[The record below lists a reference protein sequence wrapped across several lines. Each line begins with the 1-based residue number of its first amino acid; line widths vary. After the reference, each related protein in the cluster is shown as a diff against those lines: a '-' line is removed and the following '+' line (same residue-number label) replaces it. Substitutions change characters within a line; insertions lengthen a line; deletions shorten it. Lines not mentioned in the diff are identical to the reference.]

1 VLKVRTVSSSRC
13 SEQTIR
19 VHNVRKMHH
28 LEIAP
33 DDEDELV
40 ALRNGQP
47 TSGCSTSTNRNGVHP
62 HDLPNHVLASVY
74 GNVKPASCQR
84 FGVSRGGIPHRDG
97 NYVFHSRKYR
107 VSAGPS
113 GATTTSKRTKFHSSG
128 FGGIN
133 NIAQPGGAK
142 AHAAG
147 LGLANDPDLFI
158 PTSNLGRE
166 VPVDCP

>member
-1 VLKVRTVSSSRC
+1 VNKQSACTTSAKCIISKSHRTTKTSSSRYGTA
-13 SEQTIR
+13 SQ
-19 VHNVRKMHH
+19 
-28 LEIAP
+28 
-33 DDEDELV
+33 
-40 ALRNGQP
+40 LRAVVLRRTAMVYTRTTFRITYLLRCMG
-47 TSGCSTSTNRNGVHP
+47 TSTP
-62 HDLPNHVLASVY
+62 
-74 GNVKPASCQR
+74 SCQR

-97 NYVFHSRKYR
+97 NYVFHDRKYR